1 MARFSAGA
9 RMTNAPTSTLPGMS
23 IYCASTGSLRLRELW
38 VFNTTT
44 TAFMFALRRLST
56 AGTQG
61 AAVDEQE
68 YELDGPPVT
77 ATVVNSHTVGPTI
90 TAGFIV
96 QASVGA
102 AIGAAAVFSFGD
114 NGLLVPSGTGNGL
127 GITTPTGT
135 GQVGDVT
142 WVWDE

>member
-1 MARFSAGA
+1 MSA
-9 RMTNAPTSTLPGMS
+9 APTSTLPGMS
-23 IYCASTGSLRLRELW
+23 IYAAATGSFRLRELW

-44 TAFMFALRRLST
+44 TAFMFALRRATT
-56 AGTQG
+56 AGTAG

-68 YELDGPPVT
+68 YETDGPPVT
-77 ATVVNSHTVGPTI
+77 ATVVNSHSVGPTL

-114 NGLLVPSGTGNGL
+114 NGLLVPSGTANGL
-127 GITTPTGT
+127 DPTTTGGEGGASTPTRSLLGVGT
-135 GQVGDVT
+135 
-142 WVWDE
+142 

>member
-1 MARFSAGA
+1 
-9 RMTNAPTSTLPGMS
+9 MTNAPTSTLPGMS
-23 IYCASTGSLRLRELW
+23 IYAAATGSFRLRELW

-44 TAFMFALRRLST
+44 TAFMFALRRATT
-56 AGTQG
+56 AGTAG

-68 YELDGPPVT
+68 YETDGPPVT
-77 ATVVNSHTVGPTI
+77 ATVVNSHTVGPTL
-90 TAGFIV
+90 TAGFVV

-114 NGLLVPSGTGNGL
+114 NGLLVPSGTANGL
-127 GITTPTGT
+127 GILTPTGT
-135 GQVGDVT
+135 GQVCDVT

>member
-9 RMTNAPTSTLPGMS
+9 RMTSAPTSTLPGMS
-23 IYCASTGSLRLRELW
+23 IYAASTGHVKLRELW
-38 VFNTTT
+38 IFNTTT
-44 TAFMFALRRLST
+44 SAFQVALRRLTT

-68 YELDGPPVT
+68 YETDGPPVT

-102 AIGAAAVFSFGD
+102 AIGAAVVFSFGD
-114 NGLLVPSGTGNGL
+114 NGILIPSGTANGL

-135 GQVGDVT
+135 GQVADVT
-142 WVWDE
+142 WIWDE